1 MANTLP
7 QLWLSILNITPEY
20 PFIFSVQ
27 KTPMVFVFVF
37 KKSENMETYKIKSE
51 RSPLYIQKVM
61 FILGGCDIFLQDFAR
76 FVILLCSC
84 FALCVYPF
92 EYEL

>member
-1 MANTLP
+1 
-7 QLWLSILNITPEY
+7 
-20 PFIFSVQ
+20 
-27 KTPMVFVFVF
+27 
-37 KKSENMETYKIKSE
+37 METYKIKSE
-51 RSPLYIQKVM
+51 KSPLYIQKVM

-92 EYEL
+92 EYELWKCLAEINWKTHTAA